1 MVSLVMGVLPLP
13 VLFMIAFAIAL
24 IINYPDLAEQRRA
37 QHAGNV
43 LSVSLIFAA
52 GIFTGILS
60 GTGMVE
66 AMSRSL
72 LTVLPDAMGPYLAGI
87 TALVSLPFTFSCPT
101 TRSISACC
109 RS

>member
-1 MVSLVMGVLPLP
+1 
-13 VLFMIAFAIAL
+13 
-24 IINYPDLAEQRRA
+24 
-37 QHAGNV
+37 
-43 LSVSLIFAA
+43 
-52 GIFTGILS
+52 
-60 GTGMVE
+60 MVE

-72 LTVLPDAMGPYLAGI
+72 LTVLPDAMGPYLADI

>member
-1 MVSLVMGVLPLP
+1 MGSTRQCAVVSLL
-13 VLFMIAFAIAL
+13 
-24 IINYPDLAEQRRA
+24 
-37 QHAGNV
+37 
-43 LSVSLIFAA
+43 AA